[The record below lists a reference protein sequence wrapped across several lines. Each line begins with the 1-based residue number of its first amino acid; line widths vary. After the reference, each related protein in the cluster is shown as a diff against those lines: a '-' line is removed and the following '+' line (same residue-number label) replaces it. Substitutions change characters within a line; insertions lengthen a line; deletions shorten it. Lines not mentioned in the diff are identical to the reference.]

1 MPRSPRR
8 SSRSPR
14 RSKSAS
20 FRRRPTKRIPRRG
33 SKGARNS
40 RRVAGT
46 RRYRGK
52 KRSRTEMEAAQ
63 SLLALNRPVVQ
74 ASPVAS
80 TLESLQVK
88 TSHEVAEAL
97 RQTSSRH
104 PVRLS
109 EDVLNR
115 VERLKEEITGAD
127 RTNDSG
133 SGSIG
138 GRTMERTQGDSS
150 TLGLDN
156 FTAPPPSSFTPGTNE
171 SVNTT
176 ERVRNHKGDANQQYW
191 NKVVDMF
198 MALVKRGVSKDIINT
213 FKTDLPT
220 EIMKKINDSIDEL
233 NDKMAPPPLL
243 RRR

>member
-1 MPRSPRR
+1 MSFRKQTARAMPRSPRR

-46 RRYRGK
+46 RRYRG
-52 KRSRTEMEAAQ
+52 
-63 SLLALNRPVVQ
+63 
-74 ASPVAS
+74 AS
-80 TLESLQVK
+80 Q
-88 TSHEVAEAL
+88 
-97 RQTSSRH
+97 
-104 PVRLS
+104 RLS

-115 VERLKEEITGAD
+115 VEKLKEEITGAD

-133 SGSIG
+133 SGSIWG
-138 GRTMERTQGDSS
+138 QTMEHTGGDSS
-150 TLGLDN
+150 TSGLN
-156 FTAPPPSSFTPGTNE
+156 TFTAPPSSFTPGTNKLL
-171 SVNTT
+171 NIT
-176 ERVRNHKGDANQQYW
+176 ERVRNHTGDANQQYW

-198 MALVKRGVSKDIINT
+198 MALVKRGVSKDKINT
-213 FKTDLPT
+213 FNTVPT
-220 EIMKKINDSIDEL
+220 EIMKKINDSIDEF
-233 NDKMAPPPLL
+233 NDKMAPPLL